1 MAVELLR
8 WCLSGQARAA
18 RGYGDGGAAGARR
31 LRLRE
36 LRTAKEER
44 EMKLRALGVGAGAG
58 VNKACFGLA
67 WPRWAERRRR
77 AATLR
82 TTRRPRPEPVGHCA
96 ERFSLFSERG
106 FEPDSEFTRRI
117 IC

>member
-1 MAVELLR
+1 MDGSSRAV
-8 WCLSGQARAA
+8 

-44 EMKLRALGVGAGAG
+44 EMKLRRWALRPGAG
-58 VNKACFGLA
+58 VKKAHFGLA
-67 WPRWAERRRR
+67 WPHWAERRRR

-82 TTRRPRPEPVGHCA
+82 ATRRAVSETGRPLCRSIQFVSRAMQCLTMSFDTPLTA
-96 ERFSLFSERG
+96 N
-106 FEPDSEFTRRI
+106 P
-117 IC
+117 

>member
-44 EMKLRALGVGAGAG
+44 EMKLRALGVAGGCWRDEGTLGRVVAWLG
-58 VNKACFGLA
+58 RAEATRGRFPLHAAAKA
-67 WPRWAERRRR
+67 
-77 AATLR
+77 
-82 TTRRPRPEPVGHCA
+82 
-96 ERFSLFSERG
+96 
-106 FEPDSEFTRRI
+106 
-117 IC
+117 

>member
-8 WCLSGQARAA
+8 WCLSGQARAV

-44 EMKLRALGVGAGAG
+44 EMKLRRWALRPGAG
-58 VNKACFGLA
+58 VKKAHFGLA
-67 WPRWAERRRR
+67 WPHWAERRRR

-82 TTRRPRPEPVGHCA
+82 ATRRPRPEPVGH
-96 ERFSLFSERG
+96 
-106 FEPDSEFTRRI
+106 
-117 IC
+117 

>member
-8 WCLSGQARAA
+8 WCLSGQARAV

-44 EMKLRALGVGAGAG
+44 ENETEGAGHCG
-58 VNKACFGLA
+58 RVLA
-67 WPRWAERRRR
+67 
-77 AATLR
+77 
-82 TTRRPRPEPVGHCA
+82 
-96 ERFSLFSERG
+96 
-106 FEPDSEFTRRI
+106 
-117 IC
+117 